1 MEGATM
7 RILVATD
14 GSADAS
20 NAIEWLLHFPL
31 PPDAVVGLVIVAP
44 RPIFHTDTVAW
55 AELQAHTQ
63 GLLEDARARLAK
75 RWPTVTADV
84 LYGDPRDT
92 ICNAAYRRRADLIV
106 LGARGLGAISAF
118 LVGSVSLG
126 VARQAPCAVLV
137 CKGAPRPV
145 QTVTVALD
153 GSPDSAAAFR
163 FFSALAL
170 PGGLTARLLG
180 VVQPLGRYPSSAP
193 DLISPALM
201 SALMQYEDGL
211 RQELQAPLDEAAR
224 MLTGRVGSIVKLTP
238 AGLPANEIVQDA
250 ADSDLVVVGARG
262 LGPLKRVLLGSV
274 SENVLAHASCP
285 VLVVRTRS

>member
-1 MEGATM
+1 M

-20 NAIEWLLHFPL
+20 NAIEWLMHFPL
-31 PPDAVVGLVIVAP
+31 PADAAVEVVTVAP
-44 RPIFHTDTVAW
+44 RPIFHNDALAW
-55 AELQAHTQ
+55 GELQAHTH

-75 RWPTVTADV
+75 RWPAVTADV
-84 LYGDPRDT
+84 LYGDPRET
-92 ICNAAYRRRADLIV
+92 ICHAAYRRGADLVV

-126 VARQAPCAVLV
+126 VARQAPCAALV
-137 CKGAPRPV
+137 CKGTPRPM

-163 FFSALAL
+163 VFSALPL
-170 PGGLTARLLG
+170 PGGLTTRLLG

-193 DLISPALM
+193 DLLSPALI
-201 SALMQYEDGL
+201 SALKQYEDGL
-211 RQELQAPLDEAAR
+211 RQELEGPLDEAAR
-224 MLTGRVGSIVKLTP
+224 TLTGRVGSIVKLTP
-238 AGLPANEIVQDA
+238 AGLPADAIIRDA
-250 ADSDLVVVGARG
+250 ANSDLVVVGARG

-285 VLVVRTRS
+285 VLVVRKPS